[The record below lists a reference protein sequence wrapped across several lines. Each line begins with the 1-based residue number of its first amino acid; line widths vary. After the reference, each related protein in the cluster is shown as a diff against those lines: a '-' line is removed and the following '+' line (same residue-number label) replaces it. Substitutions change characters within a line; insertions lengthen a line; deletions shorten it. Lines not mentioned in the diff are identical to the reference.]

1 MNRIEKSKIADAA
14 IVYMI
19 CLMLT
24 GAAASF
30 LLPYIG
36 LWVLIFA
43 FAADI
48 AVVIAAVRIGHV
60 KKEAVFRFGNS
71 DFGSLIA
78 SVLVYSSA
86 LLIIVPIYLFGH
98 LLVPNF
104 AVSAFRVSDYVVSAG
119 GWWLVALLTVVSSTA
134 CAFLFEGY
142 VYTRLRGIKSL
153 PLRIA
158 TVAVVAGFFRLDLY
172 VILPFMVAEA
182 AIVISRRI
190 TGSLVM
196 PIALQIIT
204 SVLAMSVTEL
214 TSDAERLPGVSMGAM
229 QVSGLA
235 MICIAAAI
243 AAGIA
248 ALAVKGKFGKLSLA
262 FRLSAFILALVLV
275 AVGCAIS
282 AS

>member
-1 MNRIEKSKIADAA
+1 MNRIEKNKIADAA

-36 LWVLIFA
+36 LWAPVLA

-48 AVVIAAVRIGHV
+48 AVVIAAVGIGHV
-60 KKEAVFRFGNS
+60 KKEAVFRFGSS
-71 DFGSLIA
+71 DFRSLTA
-78 SVLVYSSA
+78 SVFVYSSA

-104 AVSAFRVSDYVVSAG
+104 AVSAFRVSDHVASARD
-119 GWWLVALLTVVSSTA
+119 WWIVALLTVMSSTA
-134 CAFLFEGY
+134 YTFLFEGY
-142 VYTRLRGIKSL
+142 VYTRLRGIKSVS
-153 PLRIA
+153 LRIA

-172 VILPFMVAEA
+172 VILPCMVAEA

-196 PIALQIIT
+196 PTALQIIT
-204 SVLAMSVTEL
+204 SVLVMSVTEL
-214 TSDAERLPGVSMGAM
+214 TSAAEKLPGVSMGAV

-235 MICIAAAI
+235 LICIAAAI
-243 AAGIA
+243 TAGIA
-248 ALAVKGKFGKLSLA
+248 ALAVKGKFGKLPLA

-282 AS
+282 AG